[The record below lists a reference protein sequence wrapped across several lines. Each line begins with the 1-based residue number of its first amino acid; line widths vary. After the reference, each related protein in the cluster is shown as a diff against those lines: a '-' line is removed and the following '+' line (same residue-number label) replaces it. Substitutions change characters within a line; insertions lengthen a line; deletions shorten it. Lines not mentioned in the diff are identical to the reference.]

1 VHSHLLLLVVFA
13 AFVSSVFATLMR
25 DDIRQQLRFGALL
38 FGGFVIGAIVCGWL
52 MYPIPL

>member
-13 AFVSSVFATLMR
+13 AFVSSVFAVLMR

-38 FGGFVIGAIVCGWL
+38 FGGFVIGAVVFGWL

>member
-13 AFVSSVFATLMR
+13 AFVSSVFAALMR

-38 FGGFVIGAIVCGWL
+38 FGGFVIGAIVVGWL